1 MRNTF
6 IVTNMYVWCAILSP
20 IFYHLWI
27 YSGSANANFYFA
39 LSLVSLVAQVFITST
54 SFLTKVTLSTTKMNY
69 MFFVI

>member
-39 LSLVSLVAQVFITST
+39 LSLVSLVAQVFITSRLFPT
-54 SFLTKVTLSTTKMNY
+54 NFNLPPTEMNY
-69 MFFVI
+69 MFL

>member
-54 SFLTKVTLSTTKMNY
+54 FSPTDFN
-69 MFFVI
+69 F